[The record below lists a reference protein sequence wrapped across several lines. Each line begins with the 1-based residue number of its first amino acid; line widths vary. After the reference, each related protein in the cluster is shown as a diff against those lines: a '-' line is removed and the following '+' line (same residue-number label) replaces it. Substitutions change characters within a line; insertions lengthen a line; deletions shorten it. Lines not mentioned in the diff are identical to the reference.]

1 MLKTL
6 LAPTAAVA
14 VLAATAWIL
23 LSSPTPTSCGLS
35 QLAKGLIGL
44 PSMDCTL
51 VQLLHENELS
61 SAVPGLLARGTS
73 DMAALR
79 RLSPEEIDRMIQQN
93 SLPLASG
100 RRLQDRLEALQGEV
114 KQQATAD
121 LNQMVAGRFRGASI
135 ADLRRLLA
143 NGADVD
149 AAMLHVANVDAPH
162 IVATLMH
169 HAAAAACDASHVT
182 GEGAIP
188 QAADTERSSTA
199 ALSLEEYEVSHE
211 EHETHPGMATEKL
224 RDMIERGMMGVR
236 AEEVCTY
243 THVNT

>member
-35 QLAKGLIGL
+35 QLTRGLVGL

-61 SAVPGLLARGTS
+61 GAVPGLLARGTS
-73 DMAALR
+73 DVAALR
-79 RLSPEEIDRMIQQN
+79 LLSPGEVDRMIQQN
-93 SLPLASG
+93 SLPLVSG

-114 KQQATAD
+114 KQQATAE
-121 LNQMVAGRFRGASI
+121 LKQMVAGRFRGASI
-135 ADLRRLLA
+135 ADLRRLLTH
-143 NGADVD
+143 GADVD
-149 AAMLHVANVDAPH
+149 AAMLHVANVHAPH
-162 IVATLMH
+162 MVATLMH

-182 GEGAIP
+182 GEGAV
-188 QAADTERSSTA
+188 QKAADTEHSSIP
-199 ALSLEEYEVSHE
+199 ALLLEEHE
-211 EHETHPGMATEKL
+211 EHETNPEMATEKL

-243 THVNT
+243 KRVNS